1 VLVEDGVPEGLRAL
15 ARDWKGTDS
24 ATQDAAVL
32 AAMIAATPNAS
43 K

>member
-1 VLVEDGVPEGLRAL
+1 VLVEDGVPEGLHAL

-24 ATQDAAVL
+24 VTQAAAVL
-32 AAMIAATPNAS
+32 DAMIAAAPDAS